1 MSYNLIECNRE
12 QMYLMPVSLQE
23 WLPEGHLAW
32 FIMDAVEAI
41 DLSRFYLKYR
51 ADGWGRAAYNPQM
64 MVSLLLYAYCLGVRS
79 SRQMERACE
88 VDVAFRVI
96 TGNQKPDYSTI
107 CRFRSENEEEL
118 GMLFTEVLRL
128 CAEAGLVKAGVVALD
143 GTKIK
148 ANASLSAN
156 RTQEHIEEEVRKMLA
171 EARERD
177 EEEDRLFGKD
187 SRGDEIPEELKDRR
201 SRLVRL
207 KECQERLAREKEEKI
222 QVHVERIEER
232 KAEEE
237 AVGHKKRGR
246 KPKEVARV
254 LQEEA
259 KAKANV
265 TEPDSRIMKTR
276 AGYIQGYN
284 AQAVVDRGQIILAA
298 DVTQE
303 PNDVHQ
309 LYPMTEEAQQ
319 ELKAVG
325 IEEEIETELADA
337 GYWSEGNVVKLSPT
351 DPEFMIATTK
361 DWKQRKAMREQG
373 APRGRIP
380 KHLSP
385 RDRMERKLLTKR
397 GRSLYKLRGQMVEPV
412 FGQIK
417 GVRGCDRF
425 MRRGIGAARNEW
437 RLICTTH
444 NLLKLFHR
452 KPEQSSSKHALHA
465 PALLV
470 LVGEQI

>member
-1 MSYNLIECNRE
+1 MAYNLIECKRE

-23 WLPEGHLAW
+23 WLTEGHLAW
-32 FIMDAVEAI
+32 FVLDAVAAI
-41 DLSRFYLKYR
+41 DLSKFYLKYR
-51 ADGWGRAAYNPQM
+51 ADGWGRAAYDPEM

-79 SRQMERACE
+79 SRQIERACE

-96 TGNQKPDYSTI
+96 AGNLKPDYSTV

-118 GMLFTEVLRL
+118 GKLFTEVLRL
-128 CAEAGLVKAGVVALD
+128 CAEAGLTKAGVVALD

-171 EARERD
+171 EAREKD

-187 SRGDEIPEELKDRR
+187 SGGDEIPEELKDRR
-201 SRLVRL
+201 SRLARL
-207 KECQERLAREKEEKI
+207 KECQQRLAREKEEKV
-222 QVHVERIEER
+222 QVQVERIEKRE
-232 KAEEE
+232 AEEE
-237 AVGHKKRGR
+237 VTGHKKRGR
-246 KPKEVARV
+246 KPKEVAEV
-254 LQEEA
+254 LEEAA

-276 AGYIQGYN
+276 EGYIQGYN

-303 PNDVHQ
+303 PNDVRQ
-309 LYPMTEEAQQ
+309 LHPMTGAAQQ

-325 IEEEIETELADA
+325 SEEEIGSELADA
-337 GYWSEGNVVKLSPT
+337 GYWSEGNVAKSSPGG
-351 DPEFMIATTK
+351 PEFLIATTK
-361 DWKQRKAMREQG
+361 DWKQRKAAREQG

-380 KHLSP
+380 GNLSS

-397 GRSLYKLRGQMVEPV
+397 GKSLYKLRSQIVEPV

-417 GVRGCDRF
+417 SRGCATF
-425 MRRGIGAARNEW
+425 MRRGLEAVRSEW
-437 RLICTTH
+437 RLICATH
-444 NLLKLFHR
+444 NLLKLFR
-452 KPEQSSSKHALHA
+452 SGASEFARSGMTFASV
-465 PALLV
+465 PA
-470 LVGEQI
+470 

>member
-1 MSYNLIECNRE
+1 MAYNLIECRRE
-12 QMYLMPVSLQE
+12 QMYLMPVNLQE
-23 WLPEGHLAW
+23 WLTEGHLAW
-32 FIMDAVEAI
+32 FVLDAVAAI
-41 DLSRFYLKYR
+41 DLSKFYLKYR
-51 ADGWGRAAYNPQM
+51 ADGWGGAAYDPEM

-79 SRQMERACE
+79 SRQIERACE

-96 TGNQKPDYSTI
+96 AGNLKPDYSTV

-128 CAEAGLVKAGVVALD
+128 CAEAGLIKAGVVALD

-171 EARERD
+171 EAREKD

-187 SRGDEIPEELKDRR
+187 SGGDEIPEELKDRG
-201 SRLVRL
+201 SRLARL
-207 KECQERLAREKEEKI
+207 KECQERLAREKEEKV
-222 QVHVERIEER
+222 QVQVERIEKRE
-232 KAEEE
+232 AEEE
-237 AVGHKKRGR
+237 FTGHKKRGR
-246 KPKEVARV
+246 KPKEVAGV
-254 LQEEA
+254 LEEAA

-309 LYPMTEEAQQ
+309 LHPMTEDAQQ
-319 ELKAVG
+319 GLKVVG
-325 IEEEIETELADA
+325 SEEEIRSELADA
-337 GYWSEGNVVKLSPT
+337 GYWSEGNVAKSSPAA
-351 DPEFMIATTK
+351 PEFLIATTK
-361 DWKQRKAMREQG
+361 DWKQRKAIREQG

-380 KHLSP
+380 DNLSP

-397 GRSLYKLRGQMVEPV
+397 GKSLYKLRSQMVEPV

-417 GVRGCDRF
+417 SRGCATF
-425 MRRGIGAARNEW
+425 MRRGLEAVRSEW
-437 RLICTTH
+437 RLICSTH
-444 NLLKLFHR
+444 NLLKLFR
-452 KPEQSSSKHALHA
+452 SGASEFAKSGMTFASV
-465 PALLV
+465 PA
-470 LVGEQI
+470 

>member
-1 MSYNLIECNRE
+1 
-12 QMYLMPVSLQE
+12 
-23 WLPEGHLAW
+23 
-32 FIMDAVEAI
+32 
-41 DLSRFYLKYR
+41 
-51 ADGWGRAAYNPQM
+51 
-64 MVSLLLYAYCLGVRS
+64 
-79 SRQMERACE
+79 
-88 VDVAFRVI
+88 
-96 TGNQKPDYSTI
+96 
-107 CRFRSENEEEL
+107 
-118 GMLFTEVLRL
+118 L

-156 RTQEHIEEEVRKMLA
+156 RTQEHIEEEVRRMLA

-187 SRGDEIPEELKDRR
+187 SRGDEIPEELRDRR
-201 SRLVRL
+201 SRLARL
-207 KECQERLAREKEEKI
+207 NECQERLAREKEEKI
-222 QVHVERIEER
+222 RIQVERVEKRE
-232 KAEEE
+232 AEEE
-237 AVGHKKRGR
+237 ATGHKKTGR
-246 KPKEVARV
+246 KPKEVAEV
-254 LQEEA
+254 LREEA

-284 AQAVVDRGQIILAA
+284 AQAAVDRGQIILAA

-309 LYPMTEEAQQ
+309 LHPMTEETQQ
-319 ELKAVG
+319 ELKTAG
-325 IEEEIETELADA
+325 IEEEIKSELVDA
-337 GYWSEGNVVKLSPT
+337 GYWSEANVAESSPT

-397 GRSLYKLRGQMVEPV
+397 GMSLYKLRSQMVEPV

-417 GVRGCDRF
+417 SRGCDSF
-425 MRRGIGAARNEW
+425 MRRGLEAVRSEW
-437 RLICTTH
+437 RLICATH
-444 NLLKLFHR
+444 NLLKLFR
-452 KPEQSSSKHALHA
+452 SRVSKFANKISQTVATANALT
-465 PALLV
+465 
-470 LVGEQI
+470 

>member
-1 MSYNLIECNRE
+1 MAYNLIECNRE
-12 QMYLMPVSLQE
+12 QMYLMPVSLE
-23 WLPEGHLAW
+23 DWLSEGHLAW
-32 FIMDAVEAI
+32 FMLDAVEAI
-41 DLSRFYLKYR
+41 DLSQFYLKYR
-51 ADGWGRAAYNPQM
+51 ADGWGHAAYDPQM

-79 SRQMERACE
+79 SRQIERACE

-96 TGNQKPDYSTI
+96 TGNLKPDYSTI
-107 CRFRSENEEEL
+107 CRFRSENEREL
-118 GMLFTEVLRL
+118 GRLFTGVLRL

-201 SRLVRL
+201 SRLARL
-207 KECQERLAREKEEKI
+207 KECRERLAREKEEKI
-222 QVHVERIEER
+222 RAQVEMIEKR

-237 AVGHKKRGR
+237 AAGHKKRGR
-246 KPKEVARV
+246 KPKEVAEV

-284 AQAVVDRGQIILAA
+284 AQAAVDRGQIILAA

-309 LYPMTEEAQQ
+309 LHPMTEKTQQ
-319 ELKAVG
+319 ELKAAG
-325 IEEEIETELADA
+325 IEEEIKSELVDA
-337 GYWSEGNVVKLSPT
+337 GYWSEGNVAGSSPT
-351 DPEFMIATTK
+351 DPEFIIATTK

-380 KHLSP
+380 EHLSP

-397 GRSLYKLRGQMVEPV
+397 GMSLYRLRSQMVEPV

-417 GVRGCDRF
+417 SRGCGTF
-425 MRRGIGAARNEW
+425 MRRGLQAVRNEW
-437 RLICTTH
+437 RLICATH
-444 NLLKLFHR
+444 NLLKLFR
-452 KPEQSSSKHALHA
+452 SKVSKFVNKISPTVAIA
-465 PALLV
+465 PASP
-470 LVGEQI
+470 